1 MYQHSTVLQ
10 GKLIIKAEVHAA
22 KGGYKVNPE
31 DYMGLSPLQLLGFV
45 MLEVLSSNVFWNFRI
60 SISGKQCMN
69 S

>member
-45 MLEVLSSNVFWNFRI
+45 MLEVLSSNVF
-60 SISGKQCMN
+60 
-69 S
+69 